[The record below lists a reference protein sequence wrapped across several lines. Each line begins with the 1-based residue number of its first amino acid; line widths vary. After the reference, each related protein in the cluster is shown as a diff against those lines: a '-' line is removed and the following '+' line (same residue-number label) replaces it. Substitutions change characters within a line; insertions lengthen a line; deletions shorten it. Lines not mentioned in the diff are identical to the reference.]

1 MYVTHLTLIVPALI
15 SFIGTLLALLFVRS
29 YMVESG
35 IVFVNLNPD
44 TRRKTMLPTA
54 GGVAVAFGFTIGM
67 LAYVFGDSF
76 GLYSAVASL
85 SFLFATVLSVIL
97 ITGVGFLD
105 ELNIKSTMVETTGMK
120 DIRKGLKQW
129 QKPLFTVI
137 GAIPLMAVN
146 AGVTTVMLPIVGAVN
161 FGLWYPLVLL
171 PLAVIFVANAFNLL
185 GGFDGLITGTGL
197 IAALG
202 MLAYSLMYG
211 TYTGALISAILV
223 ASVIPLF
230 WYHKYPI
237 KILPGDSF
245 TYGFGAA
252 FVAAAVVGNMES
264 FGLVVFLPWIIEF
277 FLHAMGRFKTTDLGK
292 PQKDGTLAP
301 PYGKKIYSWTHIMM
315 NIKPMKEWEV
325 SAYMWV
331 VEILFVA
338 FAFLLKFTGLL

>member
-1 MYVTHLTLIVPALI
+1 MYTTHLTLIIPAII
-15 SFIGTLLALLFVRS
+15 SFVGTLLAIFFIRS

-44 TRRKTMLPTA
+44 TRRKTMLPAA
-54 GGVAVAFGFTIGM
+54 GGVSVAFGFTIGM
-67 LAYVFGDSF
+67 LAYIFGDSF

-85 SFLFATVLSVIL
+85 SFLFAAVLSVIL

-105 ELNIKSTMVETTGMK
+105 ELNIKSSMVETTGMK

-129 QKPLFTVI
+129 QKPLFTVV
-137 GAIPLMAVN
+137 GAIPLIAVN
-146 AGVTTVMLPIVGAVN
+146 AGMTTVMLPFLGAVN

-185 GGFDGLITGTGL
+185 GGFDGLISGTGL
-197 IAALG
+197 IAAIGL
-202 MLAYSLMYG
+202 LLYSIVYG

-223 ASVIPLF
+223 ASIIPFF

-237 KILPGDSF
+237 RILPGDSF
-245 TYGFGAA
+245 TYCYGAA
-252 FVAAAVVGNMES
+252 FVAAAVLGNMEA
-264 FGLVVFLPWIIEF
+264 FGLVVFIPWIIEF
-277 FLHAMGRFKTTDLGK
+277 FLHLRGRFKTTDLGV
-292 PQKDGTLAP
+292 PQKDGTLAA

-325 SAYMWV
+325 SLYMWI
-331 VEILFVA
+331 VEILFVGLA
-338 FAFLLKFTGLL
+338 FFLKAAALL